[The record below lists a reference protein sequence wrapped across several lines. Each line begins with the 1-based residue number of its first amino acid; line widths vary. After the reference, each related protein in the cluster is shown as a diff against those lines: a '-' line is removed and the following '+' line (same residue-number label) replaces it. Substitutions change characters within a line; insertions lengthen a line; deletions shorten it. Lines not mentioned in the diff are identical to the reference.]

1 MQRILYILAVIS
13 LLFIACKNGSEEI
26 NLSSETRVS
35 AFTFYADTA
44 NPGLTEAVYRIEHKE
59 LPDTGRIYCV
69 DSLRYGTCLD
79 SVVPQVSYKITPS
92 SAIFFTPDTTI
103 VSTGVDTLNFSQ
115 GPIYLFVQA
124 ADTVTKRWYRIDVH
138 VHTKDPNLY
147 IWQQMTNQIFASQH
161 CETKAFYNNG
171 ILTLYVNNGFSTT
184 IYQSA
189 NGMYWQKA
197 EAPTGLPTP
206 CQVRDIMQYGDTLY
220 YVTSDKL
227 YTSTD
232 YFQWTETDFSNR
244 EFSLVNMLV
253 VFDNKAWCILQDR
266 ATEALLLGTVA
277 NNDIQ
282 PLDYIHGT
290 GSLLPKLEAHIEG
303 MEPGDKFDVTLAPA
317 DGYGEVDPNRIIDLP
332 KAAFEVNGE
341 IREDLLVPGN
351 TIPMMN
357 SMGGV
362 IPGVVIE
369 VSEDSVKMDLN
380 HQMAGKTLHFTGEV
394 LSVREATE
402 KELTEGLHGEF
413 VHTCGCGGCHGGDCG
428 GGCEGGHCGEGHD
441 GDCGCGCH

>member
-1 MQRILYILAVIS
+1 M
-13 LLFIACKNGSEEI
+13 
-26 NLSSETRVS
+26 
-35 AFTFYADTA
+35 
-44 NPGLTEAVYRIEHKE
+44 
-59 LPDTGRIYCV
+59 
-69 DSLRYGTCLD
+69 
-79 SVVPQVSYKITPS
+79 KITQN
-92 SAIFFTPDTTI
+92 A
-103 VSTGVDTLNFSQ
+103 VV
-115 GPIYLFVQA
+115 
-124 ADTVTKRWYRIDVH
+124 
-138 VHTKDPNLY
+138 
-147 IWQQMTNQIFASQH
+147 
-161 CETKAFYNNG
+161 
-171 ILTLYVNNGFSTT
+171 
-184 IYQSA
+184 
-189 NGMYWQKA
+189 
-197 EAPTGLPTP
+197 
-206 CQVRDIMQYGDTLY
+206 
-220 YVTSDKL
+220 
-227 YTSTD
+227 
-232 YFQWTETDFSNR
+232 
-244 EFSLVNMLV
+244 EFSYELEVDGQV
-253 VFDNKAWCILQDR
+253 VDHTTKER
-266 ATEALLLGTVA
+266 
-277 NNDIQ
+277 

-303 MEPGDKFDVTLAPA
+303 MEPGDKFDVTLVPA